1 MMMRQ
6 ICSRILIAAGAI
18 ATAASVL
25 AEPRLPHLSLAITTP
40 SLSVAVSL

>member
-1 MMMRQ
+1 MRQ

-18 ATAASVL
+18 VAAAGVM

-40 SLSVAVSL
+40 SLSFAVSL